1 MKEIKIKHIGINTNT
16 EEEAFKTAKMFA
28 DLLGLSV
35 KNEKL
40 SVFSGTVIEVMKK
53 DGRGTYGHIGLQVT
67 SVEETM
73 KELGARG
80 VSFDMD
86 SVQLNDGGKIKVI
99 YLSGEYAGFA
109 IHSYIVVNGK
119 EEGTCGKKSYKK

>member
-53 DGRGTYGHIGLQVT
+53 DARGTYGHIGLQVT

-86 SVQLNDGGKIKVI
+86 SVQLNDDGKIKVI

-109 IHSYIVVNGK
+109 IHL
-119 EEGTCGKKSYKK
+119 TL